1 MNGPYGP
8 YLQLGLAVEGDKKK
22 PKRVSIPKEIPLADV
37 NLETANML
45 LSLPRDLGLHPVTNK
60 KIVAN
65 IGRFGPYVNHDAK
78 FKSIPKSMSVFTIT
92 PDEAV
97 TLLAQ
102 ANTGPAPIRSLGDH
116 PTEDGQ
122 IEIYAGRYGPY
133 VEHEKIRATLP
144 KSVEPESLTLEEALE
159 LLTAKA
165 AKAAPAKK
173 PAAKK
178 ATTTKAAAKTVTSKK
193 AAPAKAKTTKA
204 SASKASTGKTAA
216 VKSTAKKTT
225 VKKATAKKVAK

>member
-1 MNGPYGP
+1 
-8 YLQLGLAVEGDKKK
+8 
-22 PKRVSIPKEIPLADV
+22 
-37 NLETANML
+37 
-45 LSLPRDLGLHPVTNK
+45 LPRDLGLHPVTNK

-92 PDEAV
+92 PEEAV
-97 TLLAQ
+97 ALLAQ

-133 VEHEKIRATLP
+133 VEHRKIRATLP
-144 KSVEPESLTLEEALE
+144 KSVEPEALTLEEALE
-159 LLTAKA
+159 LLTAKV

-178 ATTTKAAAKTVTSKK
+178 ATTTKAAATKK
-193 AAPAKAKTTKA
+193 AAPAKAKTSKT
-204 SASKASTGKTAA
+204 SASKASTGKTATAKTSVKKTA
-216 VKSTAKKTT
+216 VKKTG
-225 VKKATAKKVAK
+225 AKKVEK

>member
-1 MNGPYGP
+1 
-8 YLQLGLAVEGDKKK
+8 
-22 PKRVSIPKEIPLADV
+22 
-37 NLETANML
+37 
-45 LSLPRDLGLHPVTNK
+45 VTNK

-92 PDEAV
+92 PEEAV
-97 TLLAQ
+97 ALLAQ
-102 ANTGPAPIRSLGDH
+102 ANTGPAPIRSLGHH

-133 VEHEKIRATLP
+133 VEHGKIRATLP
-144 KSVEPESLTLEEALE
+144 KSVEPEALTLEEALE
-159 LLTAKA
+159 LLTAKV

-178 ATTTKAAAKTVTSKK
+178 ATTTKAAATKK
-193 AAPAKAKTTKA
+193 AAPAKAKTSKT
-204 SASKASTGKTAA
+204 SASKASTGKTATAKTSVKKTA
-216 VKSTAKKTT
+216 VKKTG
-225 VKKATAKKVAK
+225 AKKVEK